1 MESWINTWKAGAP
14 KDFRFSIK
22 ANRSITD
29 YLRLRGEGALDL
41 WKRFSTT
48 LNGIQDRIDFWLFKM
63 PKTFKYTEQNLGT
76 VRVFFERAGLT
87 NDHHIKAVIE
97 FRDSSWWQAIDK
109 IGEMGIVFCSV
120 DAPGLPRTITTS
132 SRSVYL
138 RIHGYKEWY
147 RYIYSQTELDEILAT
162 VINLNAEKKAIY
174 LNNDHGMLQNGL
186 YC

>member
-1 MESWINTWKAGAP
+1 
-14 KDFRFSIK
+14 
-22 ANRSITD
+22 
-29 YLRLRGEGALDL
+29 
-41 WKRFSTT
+41 
-48 LNGIQDRIDFWLFKM
+48 
-63 PKTFKYTEQNLGT
+63 LGLSEY
-76 VRVFFERAGLT
+76 FLKRAGLT

-120 DAPGLPRTITTS
+120 DAPGLPRTIATS
-132 SRSVYL
+132 CRSVYL

-147 RYIYSQTELDEILAT
+147 RYIYSQTKLDEISAT

-186 YC
+186 YLLKRIH